1 LCFVRLNK
9 NQSVSIFCKTVE
21 PIIMKKYLILIV
33 LAVSVSVAFSCNSSI
48 TQAQAESSELQEA
61 IVTRNVSAKD
71 FQQLINDKT
80 NATLLDVRTP
90 NEISQGII
98 KNAEKIDFYD
108 PEFKA
113 KLDKLDKNEPVLIY
127 CRSGRRSGIAMS
139 TLRELGFSEI
149 YNLQGGI
156 LEWSEAGFKIE
167 K

>member
-1 LCFVRLNK
+1 
-9 NQSVSIFCKTVE
+9 
-21 PIIMKKYLILIV
+21 MKKYLILLV
-33 LAVSVSVAFSCNSSI
+33 LAVSVSVAFSCNSST
-48 TQAQAESSELQEA
+48 TQAQAESTELQEA
-61 IVTRNVSAKD
+61 LITKNVSAKD

-90 NEISQGII
+90 NEVAQGVI
-98 KNAEKIDFYD
+98 KNPEIIDFYD

-113 KLDKLDKNEPVLIY
+113 KLDKLDKSKPVLIY

-139 TLRELGFSEI
+139 TLRELGFLEV

-156 LEWSEAGFKIE
+156 LEWSEAGFAIE